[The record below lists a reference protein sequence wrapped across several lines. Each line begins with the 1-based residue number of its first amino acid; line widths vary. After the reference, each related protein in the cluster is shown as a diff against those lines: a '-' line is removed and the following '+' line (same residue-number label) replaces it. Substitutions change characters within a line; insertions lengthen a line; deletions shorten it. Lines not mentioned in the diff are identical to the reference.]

1 MNEPKIAHFEV
12 QKIDCDQWSLGCCVS
27 SQKWGRKPRDLSVYK
42 LLQMECLNRSVPE
55 IR

>member
-27 SQKWGRKPRDLSVYK
+27 SQKWGENRETYLFINFFKWSVSIGRFLK
-42 LLQMECLNRSVPE
+42 
-55 IR
+55 